1 MANHSELVSF
11 IWGVAD
17 LIRNSFSRGHYQD
30 VILPL
35 TVLRRIDLVLAP
47 TKKNVLETYN
57 KYKDKLDNLDPQL
70 CKASGFSFY
79 NTSKYDFETLL
90 DEPQQLAA
98 NLKAYVSGFSKN
110 MRDVIE
116 KLDFENTVGKLE
128 TANLLFKV
136 IERFADKSKADLS
149 PYSEENPNG
158 ITNHEMGYIFEELI
172 RKFNESL
179 DQNPGEH
186 FTPREVIRL
195 MASLITHHDR
205 ADLQK
210 GKVIRTVY
218 DPCCGSGGMLTIGKE
233 QIQSINPDADVH
245 LFGQEVN
252 PQTFAMCKSDLYMK
266 SIDGRDADNIAFG
279 STLSKDGHAEKTF
292 DYLLAN
298 PPYGYD
304 WSLDQDEVRKEAARA
319 SRNRFEAGLPR
330 ISDGQLLFLQHML
343 GRMHDPNE
351 GTSRVGIIMN
361 GSPLFTGDAKSGES
375 EIRRWILEN
384 DYLEALI
391 SLPQQLFYNTGI
403 STYVWVLSNRK
414 SVDRAGQVLLVDASD
429 AWLLRQK
436 SLGAKRRDIP
446 DGVDRTDANYL
457 PYILQAF
464 DQFKEQTIKI
474 LDQKSLANASGSDS
488 PSQPERVSE
497 GSSKTIRAKV
507 FPTTAFGF
515 RKVTIERPLRLN
527 FEASLERIER
537 VKSAT
542 VFQNL
547 ATSRKKN
554 EKERHTEIQLGE
566 ATQKV
571 ILLTLAKLP
580 KKRFIDRD
588 AFVALIDEAMKEI
601 KKSTEVKISV
611 AVRRAIIDALS
622 ERDPDAP
629 ICLDKDGLPEADSS
643 LRDTE
648 SVPLTYL
655 DDEGIPAQDKVK
667 EFFAREVKP
676 HVDDAWINESIRD
689 EKDGEVG
696 VVGYEI
702 NFNRYFYNYQ
712 PPRPLESI
720 EADIKAVEADV
731 LKLLQEVA
739 G

>member
-47 TKKNVLETYN
+47 TKKKVLETYN

-70 CKASGFSFY
+70 CRASGYSFY

-90 DEPQQLAA
+90 DEPQQMAA
-98 NLKAYVSGFSKN
+98 NLKAYIAGFSPN

-116 KLDFENTVGKLE
+116 KLDFENTIGKLE

-136 IERFADKSKADLS
+136 IERFADKTKADLS
-149 PYSEENPNG
+149 PEAIS
-158 ITNHEMGYIFEELI
+158 NHEMGYIFEELI

-195 MASLITHHDR
+195 MAALITHHDH
-205 ADLQK
+205 ADLKK

-233 QIQSINPDADVH
+233 QIQSINPAADVH

-266 SIDGRDADNIAFG
+266 SVDGRDADNIAFG

-292 DYLLAN
+292 DYQLAN

-343 GRMHDPNE
+343 NRMHDPNE
-351 GTSRVGIIMN
+351 GTSRVSIIMN

-391 SLPQQLFYNTGI
+391 ALPQQLFYNTGI
-403 STYVWVLSNRK
+403 STYIWVLSNRK
-414 SVDRAGQVLLVDASD
+414 SEDRKGQVLLVDASD

-446 DGVDRTDANYL
+446 DGVERSENYL
-457 PYILQAF
+457 PYILKAF
-464 DQFKEQTIKI
+464 ADFKDQMIEIPQG
-474 LDQKSLANASGSDS
+474 DPVNPKS
-488 PSQPERVSE
+488 
-497 GSSKTIRAKV
+497 IRAKV
-507 FPTTAFGF
+507 FPSTAFGY

-542 VFQNL
+542 AFQNL

-554 EKERHTEIQLGE
+554 EKERQAEIELGE
-566 ATQKV
+566 ATQNV
-571 ILLTLAKLP
+571 IVLTLAKMP
-580 KKRFIDRD
+580 KQRFTDREK
-588 AFVALIDEAMKEI
+588 FVELVDKAMDEI

-622 ERDPDAP
+622 ERDPKAP
-629 ICLDKDGLPEADSS
+629 VCLDKDGVPEADSS

-655 DDEGIPAQDKVK
+655 DDEGVSAEQKVK
-667 EFFAREVKP
+667 EYFEREVKP
-676 HVDDAWINESIRD
+676 HVDDAWINETIRD
-689 EKDGEVG
+689 EKDGDVG
-696 VVGYEI
+696 LVGYEI
-702 NFNRYFYNYQ
+702 NFNRYFYNYH
-712 PPRPLESI
+712 PPRSLEAI
-720 EADIKAVEADV
+720 EADIKAAEADV